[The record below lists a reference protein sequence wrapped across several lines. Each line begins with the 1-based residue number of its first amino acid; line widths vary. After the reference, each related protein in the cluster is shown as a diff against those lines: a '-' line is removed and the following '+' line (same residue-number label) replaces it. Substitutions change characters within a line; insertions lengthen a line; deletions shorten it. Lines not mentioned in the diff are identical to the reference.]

1 MRRENDGRTGKEE
14 EAATMEGEEEEE
26 AGEVNGG
33 EKTATVE
40 RKTAMK
46 WTTMGDAGIGWRGD
60 VREGKEKTKVGR
72 RSRSRLR

>member
-14 EAATMEGEEEEE
+14 EAATMEGEAEEE

-33 EKTATVE
+33 EKTATME

-46 WTTMGDAGIGWRGD
+46 WTTMGDTGIGWRGD
-60 VREGKEKTKVGR
+60 VRAGKEKTKVGR
-72 RSRSRLR
+72 RSRRRLR